1 MTKPRLKPLAD
12 QVLVITGASSGI
24 GLITAR
30 LAVERGARVLLVA
43 RDEASLRTIA
53 AELGDRADFAVADV
67 AHAAE
72 VEAAAAK
79 AVARFGRID
88 TWVNNAGVAIY
99 GGLEQVPEDEHQ
111 RLFQT
116 NYFGVVHG
124 CLAALPH
131 LKESG
136 GALITVA
143 SIAADI
149 PSPGMGA
156 YTASKHAVKAYVDSL
171 RIELNAQGAPVSVTV
186 VKPSGMA
193 TPIDQNAA
201 NHLDGQP
208 LIPPPVYDPKISAET
223 ILDAAVRPVRAV
235 TVGGIGRL
243 QVLSGSLFP
252 GLLAKFGGLMLP
264 LLLDRDRPRPAGNN
278 LDLPRTDGEERS
290 PVETGR
296 SFSLYREA
304 TKRGGIV
311 PLLGVAA
318 LVGGVLLARR
328 KRDG

>member
-24 GLITAR
+24 GLVTAR
-30 LAVERGARVLLVA
+30 LAAERGARVLLVA
-43 RDEASLRTIA
+43 RDEASLRAIA
-53 AELGDRADFAVADV
+53 SELGDRADYAVADV
-67 AHAAE
+67 AVRSE
-72 VEAAAAK
+72 VDAAATK

-99 GGLEQVPEDEHQ
+99 GKLEDVPEDEHQ

-116 NYFGVVHG
+116 NYFGCVHG

-131 LKESG
+131 LRRSG

-143 SIAADI
+143 SIASDI
-149 PSPGMGA
+149 ASPGMGA

-171 RIELNAQGAPVSVTV
+171 RIELNAEGAPISVTL

-201 NHLDGQP
+201 NHLPGQP
-208 LIPPPVYDPKISAET
+208 LIPPPVYDPKLTAET

-235 TVGGIGRL
+235 TVGGLGRL
-243 QVLSGSLFP
+243 QVLGSTHFP
-252 GLLAKFGGLMLP
+252 GLLARFGGLMLP
-264 LLLDRDRPRPAGNN
+264 LLLDRDRPAPRGDN
-278 LDLPRTDGEERS
+278 LDMPRSDGEERS

-296 SFSLYREA
+296 TFSLYREA
-304 TKRGGIV
+304 TKRGGVV

-318 LVGGVLLARR
+318 LVGGLWLARR
-328 KRDG
+328 ERE

>member
-1 MTKPRLKPLAD
+1 MTKLRLKPLAD

-24 GLITAR
+24 GLVTAR

-43 RDEASLRTIA
+43 RNEDALRKIV
-53 AELGDRADFAVADV
+53 AELGDRADYAVADV
-67 AHAAE
+67 GEQAE
-72 VEAAAAK
+72 LEAAAAK

-88 TWVNNAGVAIY
+88 SWVNNAGVAIY
-99 GGLEQVPEDEHQ
+99 GKLADVPEDEHQ

-116 NYFGVVHG
+116 NYFGTVHG

-131 LKESG
+131 LRQSG

-143 SIAADI
+143 SIASDMA
-149 PSPGMGA
+149 SPGMGA
-156 YTASKHAVKAYVDSL
+156 YTASKHAVKAYVESL
-171 RIELNAQGAPVSVTV
+171 RIELNAEGVPVSVTLE
-186 VKPSGMA
+186 KPSGMA

-201 NHLDGQP
+201 NHLPGQP
-208 LIPPPVYDPKISAET
+208 LIPPPVYDPALTAET

-243 QVLSGSLFP
+243 QVLGASLFP
-252 GLLAKFGGLMLP
+252 GVLAKFGGLMLP
-264 LLLDRDRPRPAGNN
+264 LLLDADKPRPKGDN
-278 LDLPRTDGEERS
+278 LDLPKTGSEERS

-296 SFSLYREA
+296 TFSLYREA
-304 TKRGGIV
+304 TKRGGVV

-328 KRDG
+328 ARR